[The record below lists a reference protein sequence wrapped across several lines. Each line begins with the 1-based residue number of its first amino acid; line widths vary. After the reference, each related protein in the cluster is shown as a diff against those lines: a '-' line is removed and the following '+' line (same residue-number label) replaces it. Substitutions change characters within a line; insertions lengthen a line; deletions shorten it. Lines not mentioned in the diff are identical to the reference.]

1 VKTVTGTLN
10 DEKQCVDL
18 YIPRKCVYTN
28 KILDSRDRSSVQISI
43 AQVIL
48 LSTFQVDEEGKYTG
62 VKKEF
67 CLSGFVRSKG

>member
-1 VKTVTGTLN
+1 MAEVKTVTGTLN

-43 AQVIL
+43 A
-48 LSTFQVDEEGKYTG
+48 
-62 VKKEF
+62 
-67 CLSGFVRSKG
+67 